1 MAHPRQR
8 QTAICFGFLM
18 FLSCRDLFSADLSS
32 QPDVPLCY
40 LQGRVPGRTGVW
52 VGDQKIGAVGVR
64 ISQGIA
70 THGIALNVNT
80 ELAYFNHIVAC
91 GIADKE
97 VTTLARLLG
106 YQLSLEGVARQLI
119 ASTVSEMKFTD
130 FEVVQPEDLME
141 QAGIERQT

>member
-1 MAHPRQR
+1 MAPVMR
-8 QTAICFGFLM
+8 
-18 FLSCRDLFSADLSS
+18 LSCRDLFSADLVS
-32 QPDVPLCY
+32 QPHVLLCY

-52 VGDQKIGAVGVR
+52 VGDRKIGAVGVR

-80 ELAYFNHIVAC
+80 DLAYFDHIVAC

-97 VTTLARLLG
+97 VTTLAQLLG
-106 YQLSLEGVARQLI
+106 HQLSLEGAARQLI
-119 ASTVSEMKFTD
+119 ASTVSEMNFTD

-141 QAGIERQT
+141 QAGFERQT